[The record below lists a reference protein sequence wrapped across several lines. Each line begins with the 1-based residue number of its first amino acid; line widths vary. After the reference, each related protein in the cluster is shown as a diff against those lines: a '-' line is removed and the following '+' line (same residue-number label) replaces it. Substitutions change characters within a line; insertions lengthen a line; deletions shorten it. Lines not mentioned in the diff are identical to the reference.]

1 MSNETFDFN
10 AFIQESKE
18 VLVNP
23 KSYFSTM
30 KTSGG
35 LTEPIIKAVVYGA
48 VAGAIAFL
56 WSIFGLGAV
65 TGGLFGG
72 SIGIMVFF
80 SYIIGSIIGLFI
92 GAVVMLIISSIC
104 KGSTDFESNVR
115 VTAAVMVVMPIS
127 ALLGFAGHFSIY
139 LTLVFGLAVN
149 VFALW
154 LLYNALIETLKAK
167 PETTKI
173 VMYILIALFVIFS
186 LAGLGAKRKANQ
198 MMNELNNSG
207 LKEMIEQQK

>member
-1 MSNETFDFN
+1 MSNGTFDFN

-35 LTEPIIKAVVYGA
+35 MTEPLIKAVIYGA

-56 WSIFGLGAV
+56 WSILKFGAV
-65 TGGLFGG
+65 TGGILGG
-72 SIGIMVFF
+72 SIGIMVFIY
-80 SYIIGSIIGLFI
+80 YIIASIIGLFI
-92 GAVVMLIISSIC
+92 GAVIVMIISSIC

-115 VTAAVMVVMPIS
+115 VTAALMVVMPIS
-127 ALLGFAGHFSIY
+127 AFLAFTGHFNLYFGLII
-139 LTLVFGLAVN
+139 GLAVN
-149 VFALW
+149 IFALW

-173 VMYILIALFVIFS
+173 VMYILIAIFVIFS
-186 LAGLGAKRKANQ
+186 LVGLGAKRKANQ
-198 MMNELNNSG
+198 LMKEFNSSEF
-207 LKEMIEQQK
+207 KEMMEQQK

>member
-18 VLVNP
+18 TLVNP

-35 LTEPIIKAVVYGA
+35 LAEPVIKAVVYGA

-56 WSIFGLGAV
+56 WSILGLGAV
-65 TGGLFGG
+65 AGGLFGG

-92 GAVVMLIISSIC
+92 GAVITLIISSIC

-115 VTAAVMVVMPIS
+115 VTAAVMVIMPIS
-127 ALLGFAGHFSIY
+127 AVIAFTGHFSIY

-149 VFALW
+149 ILALW

-167 PETTKI
+167 QETTKI

-198 MMNELNNSG
+198 MMKEFNSSEI
-207 LKEMIEQQK
+207 KEMIEQQK

>member
-18 VLVNP
+18 ILVNP

-35 LTEPIIKAVVYGA
+35 LAEPVIKAVVYGA

-56 WSIFGLGAV
+56 WSILGLGAV
-65 TGGLFGG
+65 TGGFFGG

-92 GAVVMLIISSIC
+92 GAVVTLIISSIC

-127 ALLGFAGHFSIY
+127 AVIAFGGHFSIY
-139 LTLVFGLAVN
+139 LTLVFSLAVN
-149 VFALW
+149 ILALW

-167 PETTKI
+167 QETTKI

-186 LAGLGAKRKANQ
+186 LAGLGAKRKTNQ
-198 MMNELNNSG
+198 MMKEFNSSEI
-207 LKEMIEQQK
+207 KEMIEQQK